1 MFSSCSVFLSFLF
14 VPILINVF
22 HFNFKIVVYSQ
33 HPYLISITKQN
44 KKTFMPDKGLKA
56 KSMYKYHIA
65 VNINR

>member
-1 MFSSCSVFLSFLF
+1 M
-14 VPILINVF
+14 INVF
-22 HFNFKIVVYSQ
+22 HFNFKIVVYAQ